1 MRTIRAILAVA
12 VVLAMVGC
20 SGLEPLDADRPRD
33 PGSTVEVP
41 TYAELRARYNDRVDG
56 LERLWARA
64 VVQVDGEDAEGN
76 KLKEQAE
83 GHLQVIRPDRVALTL
98 GKLGETYFMLGSNPR
113 NYWWI
118 DLSAEPK
125 SALVGAQDRVTPEA
139 AAYLGLPIYPGDLI
153 ELFGIAPL
161 PEEPAPVGRA
171 VYEQLV
177 AVDLPAAT
185 GTKRLLLDPE
195 TLEPQRIELI
205 DRSGRLAAASEL
217 SRYEMVPV
225 EGDALRKGRVA
236 TRVLIRSPQLTGT
249 ARFTLNEPTNKSI
262 RSVAFDLTRIL
273 KSYSVSDVVDVD
285 ELVERAGTA
294 ASAEEPR

>member
-1 MRTIRAILAVA
+1 MRSVRAILTIGAA
-12 VVLAMVGC
+12 LVLAGC
-20 SGLEPLDADRPRD
+20 SGLEPHDADRPAD
-33 PGSTVEVP
+33 PGTTVEVP
-41 TYAELRARYNDRVDG
+41 TSAELRARYNDRVDG

-76 KLKEQAE
+76 KLREQAE

-98 GKLGETYFMLGSNPR
+98 GKLGETYFMLGSNPSS
-113 NYWWI
+113 YWWV

-125 SALVGAQDRVTPEA
+125 TALVGAQERVTPEA

-153 ELFGIAPL
+153 ELFGIVPL
-161 PEEPAPVGRA
+161 PEEPGQVGRA
-171 VYEQLV
+171 VYERLV

-185 GTKRLLLDPE
+185 GTKRLLLDPD

-205 DRSGRLAAASEL
+205 DRAGQLAAASEL

-225 EGDALRKGRVA
+225 EGDALRQGRVA
-236 TRVLIRSPQLTGT
+236 TRILVRSPQLTGT

-262 RSVAFDLTRIL
+262 RSVAFNLDRIL
-273 KSYSVSDVVDVD
+273 SAYSVAEVIDVD
-285 ELVERAGTA
+285 ELVERARADA
-294 ASAEEPR
+294 AGDPR